1 MSDFF
6 KLSEVIENPRWRL
19 TIMLLGIVGT
29 GFGVVWG
36 VRGVMDS
43 VLFEFR
49 HQIETQGTQIAAQ
62 GTQLAAVISVAT
74 LLTGQVKTLSDQAA
88 AFNSSIEAEE
98 TARKTNEVET
108 ARKLEQSERSRRA
121 EENGLLQQINALVSR
136 IDSMMLQLN
145 SGVPPRRG
153 DVTPDIPP
161 MPPG

>member
-1 MSDFF
+1 
-6 KLSEVIENPRWRL
+6 
-19 TIMLLGIVGT
+19 MLLGIVGT

-49 HQIETQGTQIAAQ
+49 HQIETQGTQIAA
-62 GTQLAAVISVAT
+62 VISVAT
-74 LLTGQVKTLSDQAA
+74 LLTGQVKTLSDQAG

-136 IDSMMLQLN
+136 IDSMQLQLN